1 MTILCIATYFKG
13 DPFLREC
20 KAQGATVLLLTTD
33 TLAGAE
39 WPRESIDEIHSV
51 PREASDDAVR
61 RHVEKIARRHV
72 IDRIAALDD
81 FDVELAAMLREHL
94 RVPGMGRTT
103 ASRFRDKLAMRMQ
116 ARTLG
121 VAVPEF
127 SAVFNDQAVADW
139 AARVAPPWV
148 LKPRSSAAA
157 LGIKKVDDRDALRRA
172 LDAAGDARG
181 QCLLER
187 FVRGPVY
194 HVDSIVW
201 GGKVV
206 FAVAYKYGSPPM
218 QIAHEGGIFITRRLP
233 DDSVEGREALE
244 MNRALQEG
252 LGLRRGVSHT
262 EFIRGTGEAGRAGG
276 AGTEGEAG
284 EAGRAGEAGT
294 EGEAGGDAA
303 SDPGSDSVRLEPD
316 RGLVFLETS
325 ARVGGAFI
333 VDTIE
338 AATGINLWREWAKV
352 EIAGEGGTY
361 TAPPHRDEYSGI
373 VLTLARQE
381 TPDMSSY
388 TDPEI
393 VQTIRKD
400 HHAGLIV
407 RSPDPARVERLVF
420 DYMERFYR
428 DFFATAPPPERPVE

>member
-20 KAQGATVLLLTTD
+20 KALGCTVLLLTTD
-33 TLAGAE
+33 KLVGAE

-51 PREASDDAVR
+51 PRDASDEAI
-61 RHVEKIARRHV
+61 RHHVDKIARRHR

-121 VAVPEF
+121 IPVPEF
-127 SAVFNDQAVADW
+127 SPVFNDQDVGDW
-139 AARVAPPWV
+139 AARVTPPWV

-157 LGIKKVDDRDALRRA
+157 IGIKKVDDRDALWRA
-172 LDAAGDARG
+172 LEAAGDDRG
-181 QCLLER
+181 ACVLEQ
-187 FVRGPVY
+187 FVPGDVY

-201 GGKVV
+201 NSQVV
-206 FAVAYKYGSPPM
+206 FAVAFKYGRPPM
-218 QIAHEGGIFITRRLP
+218 EVSHQGGLFITRRLP
-233 DDSVEGREALE
+233 DESAEARAVLA
-244 MNRALQEG
+244 MNRTLQEG

-262 EFIRGTGEAGRAGG
+262 EFIR
-276 AGTEGEAG
+276 AG
-284 EAGRAGEAGT
+284 EAGAGQAGQ
-294 EGEAGGDAA
+294 AGY
-303 SDPGSDSVRLEPD
+303 
-316 RGLVFLETS
+316 VFLETS
-325 ARVGGAFI
+325 ARVGGAYI

-352 EIAGEGGTY
+352 EIAGEHGAY
-361 TAPPHRDEYSGI
+361 TVPPHQNDYAGI

-381 TPDMSSY
+381 TPDMAAY
-388 TDPEI
+388 TDVEI
-393 VQTIRKD
+393 ATTIRKD
-400 HHAGLIV
+400 FHAGLIV
-407 RSPDPARVERLVF
+407 RSAEPQRVEALLA
-420 DYMERFYR
+420 DYTQRFYR